1 MNLRIEELKT
11 EISDQVLR
19 NRDMALTLARD
30 GRARS
35 LDLAAFLEDIA
46 NAYQNLSD
54 EIGKIKGR
62 AEDH

>member
-1 MNLRIEELKT
+1 MNLSIEQLKI
-11 EISDQVLR
+11 EISNQVIR
-19 NRDMALTLARD
+19 NRDMALMLAKDRKT
-30 GRARS
+30 RS

-62 AEDH
+62 AE